1 MATCKNCGAKVDSK
15 FCPYCGTKNEEVVQ
29 NNIIDTNTQ
38 NSNSSLNLDIYTK
51 SLSGLFDV
59 LKIDNQMKKEGRETL
74 TNEELATFENVMQN
88 SLDIVKLNEQSN
100 LEFKEY
106 KKKVREARRAIASGH
121 CPECGANI
129 KKNDDYCPKCGAD
142 CLMEA
147 YDI

>member
-74 TNEELATFENVMQN
+74 TNEELAAFENVMQN

>member
-88 SLDIVKLNEQSN
+88 SLDLVKLNEQSN

>member
-1 MATCKNCGAKVDSK
+1 MPTCKNCGAKVDSK

-74 TNEELATFENVMQN
+74 TNEELAAFENVMQN